1 MNLKVQLLS
10 LGFSFGFG
18 ILFSIFIKINY
29 KLLFL
34 SKKYIQIISNFLFLL
49 DMSLCYFLIIKYI
62 NNGILHVYFLLL
74 FLFGWYIGNYNLNK
88 FRKK

>member
-74 FLFGWYIGNYNLNK
+74 FLFGWYIGNYILNK